1 MNISNYQKYIS
12 GETMMGPNSVRILE
26 ELLSQ
31 CPLRLSPNDQILD
44 LGCGKGLT
52 SLVIAKETGAKV
64 YANDLWINAD
74 ENRRRFIEWEIDKQ
88 VIPVCEDANDLH
100 FEKKQFS
107 ALVSIDS
114 YHYFAG
120 SKGFFENKIMPFIK
134 DGGVVL
140 IGVPGIKDEFEGRAA
155 QILFDW
161 LGEDSHMFKGPKV
174 WKELIGNSDRIESV
188 RTWEVDCF
196 DKAWSEWLAVDNKF
210 ADSDRQYFDSII
222 RPYTCFVGI
231 EIKLY

>member
-74 ENRRRFIEWEIDKQ
+74 ENRHRYR
-88 VIPVCEDANDLH
+88 V
-100 FEKKQFS
+100 
-107 ALVSIDS
+107 
-114 YHYFAG
+114 
-120 SKGFFENKIMPFIK
+120 
-134 DGGVVL
+134 
-140 IGVPGIKDEFEGRAA
+140 
-155 QILFDW
+155 
-161 LGEDSHMFKGPKV
+161 
-174 WKELIGNSDRIESV
+174 GN
-188 RTWEVDCF
+188 
-196 DKAWSEWLAVDNKF
+196 
-210 ADSDRQYFDSII
+210 
-222 RPYTCFVGI
+222 
-231 EIKLY
+231 